1 MAWERR
7 ASERARVRAVLGLVF
22 GLSHA
27 GRGSVVAL
35 ALVAASALGGGC
47 RQTVVL
53 DPSADTGGTG
63 GGGSAGGGPTLDGG
77 GGNTGGGNHF
87 DGGRF
92 EVPNGFCFNGQIDH
106 LSITPR
112 SPFVIVSV
120 DRSSSMQSWFGTGT
134 RLQVVQ
140 EQVLALVAKYRKVF
154 FGYEEFPS
162 PTGMC
167 SNQGCCSGDVTLPKP
182 NNLKTITSAIAT
194 CDSNGV
200 GCNQTQRPVADALAK
215 CYGTYLNLFSPD
227 QIGHRYVLLFLSGD
241 PTCTGTDPM
250 FTPCDNA
257 VARVTKLSQTN
268 TNTAV
273 FGVGDSAVG
282 SMCLDK
288 LAQYGGLDTGGSP
301 LYHLALSP
309 TELSAALDPVV
320 ETIAEEACKIDLR
333 SPPADPS
340 KVRLLFDGVV
350 VPNDGVDGWTF
361 DQDTTVTWTVTVH
374 GSYCRTLVQST
385 NQVELVTG
393 CMPPHN

>member
-7 ASERARVRAVLGLVF
+7 ASERARVRAVP

-27 GRGSVVAL
+27 GPGFLSAL
-35 ALVAASALGGGC
+35 ALATTCALGAAC

-53 DPSADTGGTG
+53 DPSANVDSGPGVAGSGPLVDAGGDGGTG
-63 GGGSAGGGPTLDGG
+63 GGI
-77 GGNTGGGNHF
+77 HF
-87 DGGRF
+87 DAGRL
-92 EVPNGFCFNGQIDH
+92 EVPDGFCFNGQIDH

-120 DRSSSMQSWFGTGT
+120 DRSASMQSWFGTGT

-154 FGYEEFPS
+154 FGYQEFPS
-162 PTGMC
+162 PMGMC
-167 SNQGCCSGDVTLPKP
+167 NNQGCCSGDVTLPKP
-182 NNLKTITSAIAT
+182 NNYKTIASAVAT
-194 CDSNGV
+194 CDNNGL
-200 GCNQTQRPVADALAK
+200 GCNQVQRPAADALAK
-215 CYGTYLNLFSPD
+215 VYSTYLNLFSPD

-241 PTCTGTDPM
+241 PTCMGSDPM

-273 FGVGDSAVG
+273 FGVGDSAAG
-282 SMCLDK
+282 SVCLDN
-288 LAQYGGLDTGGSP
+288 LARYGGLETGGTP

-320 ETIAEEACKIDLR
+320 ETIAAEACKIDLR

-350 VPNDGVDGWTF
+350 VPNDGVEGWTF
-361 DQDTTVTWTVTVH
+361 DQDTTVTWTLTVN
-374 GSYCRTLVQST
+374 GSYCRTLIENTS
-385 NQVELVTG
+385 QVELVTG
-393 CMPPHN
+393 CQPPHN